1 MQRGGTM
8 DQEEEADQE
17 LQMALRMS
25 EQQQQQAMDVPQV
38 SLCCTST
45 VHSYEQVSEEDEMQA
60 AIALSLAGGGPS
72 TASGGPVTAGPKAGA
87 GEGGWGQRM
96 AQQEEQEERSY
107 REEAERAA
115 REEVRRGHWQSDTTG
130 LAGHCT

>member
-1 MQRGGTM
+1 M
-8 DQEEEADQE
+8 
-17 LQMALRMS
+17 
-25 EQQQQQAMDVPQV
+25 
-38 SLCCTST
+38 CCTST
-45 VHSYEQVSEEDEMQA
+45 VHSDEQVSEEDEMQA

-72 TASGGPVTAGPKAGA
+72 SGGPVAAGPRTGA

-115 REEVRRGHWQSDTTG
+115 REEVCRGHWAVGYCNG
-130 LAGHCT
+130 LDCRILH